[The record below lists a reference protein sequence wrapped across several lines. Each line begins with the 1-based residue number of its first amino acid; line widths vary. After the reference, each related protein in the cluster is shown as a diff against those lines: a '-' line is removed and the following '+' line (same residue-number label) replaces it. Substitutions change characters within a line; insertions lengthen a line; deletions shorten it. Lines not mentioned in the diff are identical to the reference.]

1 MIIVSLNHYIL
12 NFVLIIYKKEGEES
26 DYEDMDEETKK
37 GLIKE

>member
-1 MIIVSLNHYIL
+1 
-12 NFVLIIYKKEGEES
+12 LIIYKKEGEES